1 MGFGEVRFPNRRV
14 STKGFTSWRGLF
26 GRFGAVR
33 FLQIVLQEW
42 VDEEL
47 DQLENI

>member
-1 MGFGEVRFPNRRV
+1 M
-14 STKGFTSWRGLF
+14 GLF
-26 GRFGAVR
+26 GRFGAVG
-33 FLQIVLQEW
+33 FLKIVLHEW